1 MKGEKIMLK
10 RYWKY
15 KACLAITEKMYQ
27 NKQEENGKLLDTM
40 IAMAGMGELTPRR
53 LAFFMEALAD
63 YEIGED
69 DVQRYLLA
77 LSNERK
83 KHNK

>member
-1 MKGEKIMLK
+1 MLK

-27 NKQEENGKLLDTM
+27 NKREENGKLLDTM

-53 LAFFMEALAD
+53 FAFFMEALAD